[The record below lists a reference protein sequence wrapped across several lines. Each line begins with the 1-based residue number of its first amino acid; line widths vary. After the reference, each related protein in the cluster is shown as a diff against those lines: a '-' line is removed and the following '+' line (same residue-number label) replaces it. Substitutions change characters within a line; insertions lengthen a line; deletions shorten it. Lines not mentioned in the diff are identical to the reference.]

1 MTLEEYVLAGGQTL
15 IYYGGV
21 TPPAPDGYYWK
32 LFTFGGNPVCYK
44 LTENPKQSPC
54 NCHK

>member
-1 MTLEEYVLAGGQTL
+1 MTLEEYVLAGGETL

-32 LFTFGGNPVCYK
+32 LFTFGGNPVCWK
-44 LTENPKQSPC
+44 LTEKERDC
-54 NCHK
+54 GCR